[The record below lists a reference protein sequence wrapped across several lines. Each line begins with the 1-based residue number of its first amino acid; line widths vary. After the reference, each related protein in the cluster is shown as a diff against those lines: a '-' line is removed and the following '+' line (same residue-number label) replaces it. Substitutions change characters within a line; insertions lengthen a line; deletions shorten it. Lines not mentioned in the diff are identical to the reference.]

1 MIVQQGIV
9 IGIPASKPLAV
20 FGLEGLMKSG
30 WVKWLFLHIVKIVDC
45 LVRSFSG
52 YYLVQARIELLA

>member
-1 MIVQQGIV
+1 MVGVSAIKT
-9 IGIPASKPLAV
+9 SSV
-20 FGLEGLMKSG
+20 FRLEGAMKSG

-52 YYLVQARIELLA
+52 YYLVQARIEFLA